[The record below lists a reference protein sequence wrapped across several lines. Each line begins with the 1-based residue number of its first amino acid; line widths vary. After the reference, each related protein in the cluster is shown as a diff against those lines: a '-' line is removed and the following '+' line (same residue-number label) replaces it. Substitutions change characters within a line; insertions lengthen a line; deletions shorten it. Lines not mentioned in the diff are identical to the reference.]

1 MRETE
6 LAMKLRFGE
15 ILRADYKPGLHFKA
29 PFYHEVRKFE
39 RRITT
44 RNYPSEQFLTSE
56 GKILRIDFYIKW
68 RISDISKYYIG
79 TGGSEDT
86 AAVRLGSIVKD
97 GIKGVIARRTIQQVV
112 AAERTEFTGE
122 ILKAAESNVAE
133 LGLLLV
139 DVRVKKID
147 LPEEVSE
154 SVFLRM
160 RQDFDRQAKQLR
172 AEGDENAE
180 KLRAEADRE
189 RTEILAKGFYR
200 ERRCPRRGRR
210 ALGRDY
216 ARAYTATRSSIL
228 IPQLQARQID
238 RYDNDCLRD
247 RPRQRLFKYLKRP
260 DAAER
265 TRREVVDLLAAFALS
280 WCWKA
285 FDVSQSQ
292 AMKRLLTTLKTP
304 LTGSSVGGLASHAP
318 VCCCCICP
326 AGNPFMRVGRDR
338 NVVVTARSG
347 RRRQRKDRRPLLT
360 DPSPGWCDLQV
371 AKRRIRSYHGKKTSA
386 SDPLRHLTNVNCS
399 RNGVVLSP
407 KNCSRRCASLTRR
420 RRSDAAC
427 ASGGRAR

>member
-1 MRETE
+1 MANRGFLSIVALVVAVLLLATSTFSVRETE

-189 RTEILAKGFYR
+189 RTEILAKGYR
-200 ERRCPRRGRR
+200 ESEMIRGEGDARS
-210 ALGRDY
+210 AEIY
-216 ARAYTATRSSIL
+216 ARAYTRNAEFYSFYRS
-228 IPQLQARQID
+228 LQAYDKSIGT
-238 RYDNDCLRD
+238 DNDVLVIGPD
-247 RPRQRLFKYLKRP
+247 SEFFKYLKRP
-260 DAAER
+260 D
-265 TRREVVDLLAAFALS
+265 RR
-280 WCWKA
+280 
-285 FDVSQSQ
+285 
-292 AMKRLLTTLKTP
+292 
-304 LTGSSVGGLASHAP
+304 
-318 VCCCCICP
+318 
-326 AGNPFMRVGRDR
+326 
-338 NVVVTARSG
+338 
-347 RRRQRKDRRPLLT
+347 
-360 DPSPGWCDLQV
+360 
-371 AKRRIRSYHGKKTSA
+371 
-386 SDPLRHLTNVNCS
+386 
-399 RNGVVLSP
+399 
-407 KNCSRRCASLTRR
+407 
-420 RRSDAAC
+420 
-427 ASGGRAR
+427 